1 MPSRAVWLSLL
12 VLGAGASFALPAA
25 LQDTKIDRPEKL
37 EPPPEALK
45 EFQERFDAYL
55 AVHRKAEASLAPLP
69 NAATPEQ
76 ISQTQRQLSKLIRDA
91 RPGVTPGNVFTP
103 AMEQHI
109 RRVVEAALSGPTGEK
124 RRVSIMDENP
134 QAVVLAVYDRYPST
148 VPLSTM
154 PTDVLAA
161 LPPLAESL
169 EFRFVGDDLILL
181 DTHADLIVDIIQDV
195 LPAKAVDV

>member
-1 MPSRAVWLSLL
+1 
-12 VLGAGASFALPAA
+12 
-25 LQDTKIDRPEKL
+25 
-37 EPPPEALK
+37 
-45 EFQERFDAYL
+45 
-55 AVHRKAEASLAPLP
+55 
-69 NAATPEQ
+69 
-76 ISQTQRQLSKLIRDA
+76 
-91 RPGVTPGNVFTP
+91 
-103 AMEQHI
+103 
-109 RRVVEAALSGPTGEK
+109 
-124 RRVSIMDENP
+124 MDENP